1 MASDGKDVIPSWDGS
16 ARTWRRYT
24 REVAWFFRA
33 TPSHKRRYVA
43 TKLLSRLTGSARL
56 LAMSWTDMALDD
68 YDGTRTLLRRL
79 SASPLVR
86 QSLPN
91 ASAICSQYFD
101 FKRRPG
107 EPMTAF
113 LVRESLGDAEFVE
126 SLVRLAEEKKGSSS
140 ETSDFGLPPK
150 PHDDAGW
157 EHDEWSHD
165 DGGLGWFWQHDQDDV
180 GVQTSP
186 ASAAA
191 GPVGDSGSPVY
202 QRVPR
207 DSPPSRRS
215 AGVQPSFFAEDKTE
229 INELTFAG
237 SFVLGVL
244 RGFRILQAAGLT
256 PDERR
261 VILSSTRGSLEFE
274 EITKALQT
282 LWDEQFAGQRHQ
294 THQAHFQES
303 FVAERDEHEDQFWE
317 DANYAEDWSYYDSSW
332 DWPETYVA
340 EQIPEEPQENPEDD
354 AAIREAQQAEKVAES
369 LAVEASVLG
378 VRHSV
383 PPQP

>member
-1 MASDGKDVIPSWDGS
+1 MIPSWDGS

-113 LVRESLGDAEFVE
+113 LVRESLGYAEFVE

-157 EHDEWSHD
+157 EYDEWSHD

-191 GPVGDSGSPVY
+191 GPAGDSGSPAY

-229 INELTFAG
+229 INELTFAD

-244 RGFRILQAAGLT
+244 RGFRLLQAAGLT

-274 EITKALQT
+274 EITKALQNEMNMKISFGKMPT
-282 LWDEQFAGQRHQ
+282 MLRTGHTMTRHGTGQKLMLQSKFLKNHRIILKMMRP
-294 THQAHFQES
+294 F
-303 FVAERDEHEDQFWE
+303 ERLSRQKR
-317 DANYAEDWSYYDSSW
+317 
-332 DWPETYVA
+332 WPKA
-340 EQIPEEPQENPEDD
+340 WQLRP
-354 AAIREAQQAEKVAES
+354 
-369 LAVEASVLG
+369 SVLG

>member
-33 TPSHKRRYVA
+33 TPSHKRRDVA

-113 LVRESLGDAEFVE
+113 LVRESLGYAEFVE

-157 EHDEWSHD
+157 EYDEWSHD
-165 DGGLGWFWQHDQDDV
+165 DGGTWL
-180 GVQTSP
+180 
-186 ASAAA
+186 
-191 GPVGDSGSPVY
+191 
-202 QRVPR
+202 
-207 DSPPSRRS
+207 
-215 AGVQPSFFAEDKTE
+215 
-229 INELTFAG
+229 
-237 SFVLGVL
+237 VL
-244 RGFRILQAAGLT
+244 AT
-256 PDERR
+256 
-261 VILSSTRGSLEFE
+261 
-274 EITKALQT
+274 
-282 LWDEQFAGQRHQ
+282 
-294 THQAHFQES
+294 
-303 FVAERDEHEDQFWE
+303 
-317 DANYAEDWSYYDSSW
+317 
-332 DWPETYVA
+332 
-340 EQIPEEPQENPEDD
+340 
-354 AAIREAQQAEKVAES
+354 
-369 LAVEASVLG
+369 
-378 VRHSV
+378 
-383 PPQP
+383 